1 MVWDRQDRQAG
12 RKAENGDRKAGS
24 QTDVG
29 LVQAGRKAENGQTDM
44 WTDSQT
50 YRQNETR
57 FWRQAGQS
65 D

>member
-44 WTDSQT
+44 WTDSHT